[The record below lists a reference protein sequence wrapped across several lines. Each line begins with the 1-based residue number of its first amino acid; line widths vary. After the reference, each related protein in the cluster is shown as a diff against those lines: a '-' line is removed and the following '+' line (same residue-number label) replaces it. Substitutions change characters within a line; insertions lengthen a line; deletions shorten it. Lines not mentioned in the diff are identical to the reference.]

1 MKRDFACVI
10 ALSLGLS
17 ACASGPPF
25 VDQMEP
31 QATAMAV
38 KRAQF
43 DLECPAATGQVLNR
57 QQLEPLLAGGP
68 TRASYTIGVSG
79 CGKQMSLAVICSEN
93 NNQCVEGEGRR

>member
-31 QATAMAV
+31 QATAIAV
-38 KRAQF
+38 KRGQF

-57 QQLEPLLAGGP
+57 QQLEPLLMGGP

-79 CGKQMSLAVICSEN
+79 CGKQMSLAVLCSEN

>member
-1 MKRDFACVI
+1 MKPQFACVI

-43 DLECPAATGQVLNR
+43 DLACPAATGQVLNS
-57 QQLEPLLAGGP
+57 QQLEPLLVGGP

-79 CGKQMSLAVICSEN
+79 CGKQMSLAVLCSDN
-93 NNQCVEGEGRR
+93 NNQCIEGEGRR